1 MITTTSDVAFSP
13 AVKAIQT
20 RKGSREAYARSDAK
34 GGWTSTITPELAQFI
49 ARRDSF
55 YIATASA
62 DGQPYAQHRGGK
74 PGFLKVLDES
84 TLAFADYTG
93 NKQYITTGNLSEN
106 DKAYLFLM
114 DYPNR
119 RRIKIWGR
127 AEVVED
133 DPALMAKLTDPDD
146 GSRPEQAVVFHVEA
160 WDRNCP
166 PRYIRRYITP
176 RYTEEESGELIASL
190 RARISELET
199 EIASLRNEPQPA

>member
-1 MITTTSDVAFSP
+1 MDEHD
-13 AVKAIQT
+13 Q
-20 RKGSREAYARSDAK
+20 
-34 GGWTSTITPELAQFI
+34 PELARFI

-119 RRIKIWGR
+119 RCIKIWGR

-146 GSRPEQAVVFHVEA
+146 GSRPEQAVVFHIEA

-166 PRYIRRYITP
+166 QYITP
-176 RYTEEESGELIASL
+176 RYTEEESGELIAAL
-190 RARISELET
+190 KARIADLEG
-199 EIASLRNEPQPA
+199 EVAGLRNGAQRA

>member
-1 MITTTSDVAFSP
+1 MTTAMTTNLSDVAFSP
-13 AVKAIQT
+13 AVKAVQT
-20 RKGSREAYARSDAK
+20 RKGSRAGYERMEAK
-34 GGWTSTITPELAQFI
+34 GGWTSAVTPELVQFI
-49 ARRDSF
+49 ARRDSL

-62 DGQPYAQHRGGK
+62 DGQPYVQHRGGK
-74 PGFLKVLDES
+74 PGFLKLLDEN

-146 GSRPEQAVVFHVEA
+146 ASRPEQAAVFHIEA

-166 PRYIRRYITP
+166 QYITP
-176 RYTEEESGELIASL
+176 RYTEAESGELIASL
-190 RARISELET
+190 RARISDLET
-199 EIASLRNEPQPA
+199 EVAGLRNGAKRA

>member
-1 MITTTSDVAFSP
+1 MCINVP
-13 AVKAIQT
+13 ARICA
-20 RKGSREAYARSDAK
+20 
-34 GGWTSTITPELAQFI
+34 GGA
-49 ARRDSF
+49 
-55 YIATASA
+55 
-62 DGQPYAQHRGGK
+62 GQPASLPR
-74 PGFLKVLDES
+74 S
-84 TLAFADYTG
+84 FADYTG

-146 GSRPEQAVVFHVEA
+146 ASRPEQAVVFHIEA

-166 PRYIRRYITP
+166 QYITP
-176 RYTEEESGELIASL
+176 RYTEAESGELIASL
-190 RARISELET
+190 RARISDLET
-199 EIASLRNEPQPA
+199 GVAGLRNGAKRA